1 MRAYRLLSI
10 LLLLQVRG
18 RLSAQALAD
27 EFEVSVRT
35 IYRDVD
41 ELSAAGIPIYGDS
54 GPGGGFSLLE
64 GYRTGLTGLTTKE
77 AQALFLAGFP
87 QAADLAGLGEV
98 ATMAKLKLQ
107 AATMSRNPTD
117 RLADRLHLDPTVWYR
132 RPLRPRHLDIVASA
146 TLDGQRLRIR
156 YESWKK
162 SVARTVDPLGLVLKA
177 GVWYLVAGANGHP
190 RTYRVSGISDAAVAE
205 EPVRRPP
212 GFVLADFWSANRDAF
227 ERSLNRL
234 SATIRVA
241 PTGMHRLDMLGS
253 AIEDAVRAAQPGSDG
268 WRTAEVPI
276 ESIDNAAELFL
287 WFGANFEVTAPP
299 ELRQRIYELALD
311 IARVHRSASTTNH
324 WERED

>member
-1 MRAYRLLSI
+1 MRAHRLLSI

-35 IYRDVD
+35 IYCDID
-41 ELSAAGIPIYGDS
+41 ELSASGIPIYGDS

-64 GYRTGLTGLTTKE
+64 GYRAGLTGLTSEE

-87 QAADLAGLGEV
+87 QATDLAGLGEV

-107 AATMSRNPTD
+107 AAAASRGPVHG
-117 RLADRLHLDPTVWYR
+117 LADRIHLDPTVWYR
-132 RPLRPRHLDIVASA
+132 QPPRPRHLDTVAKA
-146 TLDGQRLRIR
+146 TLDGERLRIR
-156 YESWKK
+156 YESWKHE
-162 SVARTVDPLGLVLKA
+162 ATRTVDPLGLVLKA
-177 GVWYLVAGANGHP
+177 GVWYLVAGVNGHP
-190 RTYRVSGISDAAVAE
+190 RTYRVAGISEATVLD
-205 EPVRRPP
+205 EPARRPA
-212 GFVLADFWSANRDAF
+212 GFVLAEFWNANREAF

-241 PTGMHRLDMLGS
+241 PSGMRRLDMLGS
-253 AIEDAVRAAQPGSDG
+253 AIENAVRAAEPDDDG

-287 WFGANFEVTAPP
+287 WFGANFEVVAPP
-299 ELRQRIYELALD
+299 ELRRKTHELALI
-311 IARVHRSASTTNH
+311 IANAHLWRPTP
-324 WERED
+324 E

>member
-1 MRAYRLLSI
+1 MRAHRLLSI

-27 EFEVSVRT
+27 ELEVSVRT

-64 GYRTGLTGLTTKE
+64 GYRAGLTGLTSEE

-87 QAADLAGLGEV
+87 QATDLAGLGEV
-98 ATMAKLKLQ
+98 AAMAKLKLQ
-107 AATMSRNPTD
+107 AATMSRGPAD
-117 RLADRLHLDPTVWYR
+117 GLADRIHLDPTVWYR
-132 RPLRPRHLDIVASA
+132 QPPRPRHLDTVARA
-146 TLDGQRLRIR
+146 TLEGQTLHIR
-156 YESWKK
+156 YESWKNA
-162 SVARTVDPLGLVLKA
+162 VTRIVDPLGLVLKA

-190 RTYRVSGISDAAVAE
+190 RTYRVSGISEATALE
-205 EPVRRPP
+205 EPARRPA
-212 GFVLADFWSANRDAF
+212 GFVLADFWNANREAF

-241 PTGMHRLDMLGS
+241 PAGIRRLDMLGS
-253 AIEDAVRAAQPGSDG
+253 AIEDAVRAAEPDCDG

-287 WFGANFEVTAPP
+287 WFGTNFEVVAPP
-299 ELRQRIYELALD
+299 ELRRKTRELTLE
-311 IARVHRSASTTNH
+311 IANSHR
-324 WERED
+324 

>member
-1 MRAYRLLSI
+1 MRAHRLLSI

-27 EFEVSVRT
+27 ELEVSVRT

-64 GYRTGLTGLTTKE
+64 GYRAGLTGLTSEE
-77 AQALFLAGFP
+77 AQTLFLAGFP
-87 QAADLAGLGEV
+87 QATDLAGLGEV

-107 AATMSRNPTD
+107 AAAASRGPVHG
-117 RLADRLHLDPTVWYR
+117 LADRIHLDPTVWYR
-132 RPLRPRHLDIVASA
+132 QPPRPRHLDAVAKA
-146 TLDGQRLRIR
+146 TLGEQRLRIR
-156 YESWKK
+156 YESWKHE
-162 SVARTVDPLGLVLKA
+162 ATRTVDPLGLVLKA
-177 GVWYLVAGANGHP
+177 GVWYLVAGVNGHP
-190 RTYRVSGISDAAVAE
+190 RTYRVSGISEATVLD
-205 EPVRRPP
+205 EPAQRPA
-212 GFVLADFWSANRDAF
+212 GFVLAEFWNANREAF

-241 PTGMHRLDMLGS
+241 PSGMRRLDMLGS
-253 AIEDAVRAAQPGSDG
+253 AIEDAVRAAEPDDNG

-287 WFGANFEVTAPP
+287 WFGANFEIIAPT
-299 ELRQRIYELALD
+299 ELRQKTRQLALE
-311 IARVHRSASTTNH
+311 IANAH
-324 WERED
+324 E